1 MTVTEKSRL
10 LGFLEDLSQQ
20 DWLRA
25 LDELGSAIHPV
36 DREATR
42 IWFAFWPLELHQA
55 LTESKDAADQWKSPD
70 SWTSRGIGGSKSRS
84 TPR

>member
-10 LGFLEDLSQQ
+10 LGFLEELSQQ

-55 LTESKDAADQWKSPD
+55 LTESKDAAEMAPA